1 MENLTQLFIDNF
13 TTNFNIVVILSINI
27 FTYILVKIYNDIFKK
42 QSSTWIKR
50 LIFVIAVIITVLIYY
65 YIGKVPIMIL
75 INSAII
81 SPVAWSWLI
90 KPIFNKLGIDY
101 KQIETEIKTK

>member
-13 TTNFNIVVILSINI
+13 TNNFNIVVILSINI
-27 FTYILVKIYNDIFKK
+27 FTYLLVKIYDDAFKK
-42 QSSTWIKR
+42 KSSTWIKR
-50 LIFVIAVIITVLIYY
+50 LIFVIAVILTGLIYY

-90 KPIFNKLGIDY
+90 KPICKKLGIDY
-101 KQIETEIKTK
+101 TKYDETLKNN